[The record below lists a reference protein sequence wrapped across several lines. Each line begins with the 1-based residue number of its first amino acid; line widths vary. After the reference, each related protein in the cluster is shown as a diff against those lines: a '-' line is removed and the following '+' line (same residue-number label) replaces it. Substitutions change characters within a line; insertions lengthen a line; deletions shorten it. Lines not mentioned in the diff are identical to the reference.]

1 MRVAGADQKIEASPD
16 AWTKQTV
23 TLRGAPDAIATSG
36 AWSADDTYKLSIV
49 RYQTPFTANYTLRFA
64 ADQLTLDIEPNV
76 GPPADRKTQL
86 IGKPATST
94 SAQP

>member
-1 MRVAGADQKIEASPD
+1 MVR
-16 AWTKQTV
+16 
-23 TLRGAPDAIATSG
+23 AIATSG

-49 RYQTPFTANYTLRFA
+49 RYQTPFTTQYTLRFA
-64 ADQLTLDIEPNV
+64 ADQLTLDLEPNV
-76 GPPADRKTQL
+76 GPPAERRIQL